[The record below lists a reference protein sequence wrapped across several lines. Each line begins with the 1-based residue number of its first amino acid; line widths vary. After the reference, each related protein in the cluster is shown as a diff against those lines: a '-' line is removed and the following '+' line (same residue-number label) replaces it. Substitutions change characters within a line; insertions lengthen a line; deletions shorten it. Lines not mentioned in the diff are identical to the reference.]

1 MARYFVHLPPDGSAP
16 IFWRAGGDFAGE
28 IFHYNL
34 SLLALAAGDDPNVLL
49 PAGDLVPKV
58 VRFRFGPNRLQ
69 PFAYTPPGGSAN
81 EPVGLPIAK
90 TNFEK
95 FLNDPL
101 GGERMNLSLPFYDEE
116 MKLGPTGGGWM
127 RKDNS
132 EKAFHGGSDFVR
144 SPRAVFD
151 VCAAANGK
159 VAAKPDANGNAG
171 APLVLSHFT
180 STGKEFRTIYQHLD
194 IDSVPSGIKD
204 GADVRRG
211 QFIGSTIGK
220 LGKPPPP
227 ATHTIHLH
235 FGVAVKHEGFILDG
249 KKVPELWYFIDPSGV
264 YDYYEHDDVS
274 NVNYLPPESQPAIF
288 KSLIAGSVHTVQWQS
303 QPLFKTIPIARSTAE
318 YAKIT
323 RFQVR
328 ARRREDIGGTL
339 PAEHEQLAVWLSGD
353 SDFFLVPLAQAR
365 DRATEIELTA
375 LLRDA
380 FFNGKRVRLEYRY
393 VGDLRYI
400 MAAWV
405 NR

>member
-1 MARYFVHLPPDGSAP
+1 MARYFVHLPTDGSAP
-16 IFWRAGGDFAGE
+16 IFWRAGGGFAGE
-28 IFHYNL
+28 RFHYNL

-49 PAGDLVPKV
+49 PVSGTKVPKV
-58 VRFRFGPNRLQ
+58 AFDFGSGPVDVQ
-69 PFAYTPPGGSAN
+69 PFAYTPLGGSAN
-81 EPVGLPIAK
+81 EPVGLPIANTK
-90 TNFEK
+90 FEK

-116 MKLGPTGGGWM
+116 MKLGPNGGGWM
-127 RKDNS
+127 RKDNN

-159 VAAKPDANGNAG
+159 VAAKPNANGAYG

-180 STGKEFRTIYQHLD
+180 STGKEFRTVYQHLD
-194 IDSVPSGIKD
+194 ITSVPSGIKMSTNI
-204 GADVRRG
+204 RRG
-211 QFIGSTIGK
+211 QFIGRII
-220 LGKPPPP
+220 GKPPAP
-227 ATHTIHLH
+227 ADHTIHLH
-235 FGVAVKHEGFILDG
+235 FGVAVKHDGFILDG

-264 YDYYEHDDVS
+264 YDYYQHDDGS

-288 KSLIAGSVHTVQWQS
+288 ESLITGSVHTVQWQT
-303 QPLFKTIPIARSTAE
+303 QPLFKTIPIARSTPD
-318 YAKIT
+318 YT
-323 RFQVR
+323 RIIRMQVR
-328 ARRREDIGGTL
+328 ARRAENIGGTL
-339 PAEHEQLAVWLSGD
+339 PDEHEQFAVWLSGD
-353 SDFFLVPLAQAR
+353 PDFFLVPLAQAS

-393 VGDLRYI
+393 SGNLRYI